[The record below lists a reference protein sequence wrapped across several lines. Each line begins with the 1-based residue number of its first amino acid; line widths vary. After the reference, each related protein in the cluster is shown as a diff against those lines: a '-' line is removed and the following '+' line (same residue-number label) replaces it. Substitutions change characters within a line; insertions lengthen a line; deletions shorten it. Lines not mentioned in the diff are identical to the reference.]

1 MVRTFDTVA
10 RDRYSAARAVKPQ
23 HIGGPMKCFSLI
35 GACVALIASNGIA
48 QQSSTAGTQQSPQ
61 RSWAQQTAGLE
72 RHDGFIPF
80 YFDERTGKL
89 LFDVSRLDQDFLYLY
104 SLSTG
109 LGSNARGLDRGT
121 TGDQGVVRFERFGPR
136 IFLVRRN
143 LDFRASR
150 DTVEERTVEE
160 SFATSV
166 LASFPILAEEGRK
179 FLIDASDFVLQDVFN
194 VRGNLQ
200 RGQEGTFRLDRN
212 RSAIYPARTK
222 SFPKNTEVEVIL
234 TFESDAPGAEVAR
247 HTPDARAL
255 TLRQHHSFVE
265 LPDDNYRPRA
275 FDPRV
280 GIFSVDFYDFSL
292 PFNRRPQVRWLS
304 RWRLEKKDPSAAL
317 SDPVKPLVYYLDR
330 GIPEPYR
337 TAFKQGAGWWNKTF
351 EAAGFTNAFR
361 VEDLPD
367 SVDPMDGRYSVIQWV
382 HRSDPGFSVGQ
393 SFVDPRTG
401 EILKAALKMD
411 TYRSISDYN
420 IFAGLEPAM
429 DDATEAWIT
438 SLDPKV
444 NGTEFTMAR
453 RRQHVAHEIG
463 HTLGLAHNYISHA
476 YGRASVMD
484 YPGPLVML
492 RKDRTVDVSNAWRSG
507 TGAYDSLA
515 IRYAYTQFASPA
527 EEKAGLDAMMRDA
540 IARGMRFLSDR
551 DADAGVVPEATRWL
565 NGSDAVKE
573 LERQSTVRDVL
584 LSKFD
589 ESVIAPG
596 DPMWFLNER
605 LVPVYLHHRY
615 AIEAAVKAIGGMD
628 YTFALRGDTQTPTRI
643 VDPARQREAL
653 AALLATIQPKE
664 LAIPERILA
673 RIPPSPYGFRGGW
686 AFDSPAGIVFDPLAV
701 ARGLSSYVV
710 DGILQPERVER
721 LFAFHA
727 RNPAAPSADEV
738 INAMIASVYDRAT
751 AATPYEASLRRE
763 ARRAVV
769 DALLSLASN
778 PRATDDARA
787 VAESNLDR
795 LARRL
800 ATSNAADVDDRSANG
815 AVVRDARNW
824 LDHRIPP
831 PKTTG
836 VIQLP
841 PGTPI
846 GCCQ

>member
-1 MVRTFDTVA
+1 MKYFSMVA
-10 RDRYSAARAVKPQ
+10 
-23 HIGGPMKCFSLI
+23 
-35 GACVALIASNGIA
+35 GIA
-48 QQSSTAGTQQSPQ
+48 LLASTAVAQQSPQ
-61 RSWAQQTAGLE
+61 SPPRTWAQQTSNLE

-80 YFDERTGKL
+80 YFDEKTGKL
-89 LFDVSRLDQDFLYLY
+89 LVEVSRLDQDFLYLY

-121 TGDQGVVRFERFGPR
+121 TGDDGVVRFQRFGPKL
-136 IFLVRRN
+136 FLVRRN
-143 LDFRASR
+143 LDYRASR

-166 LASFPILAEEGRK
+166 LASFPILAEEKGK
-179 FLIDASDFVLQDVFN
+179 FLIDASDFVLQDVFD
-194 VRGNLQ
+194 VRRNLQ
-200 RGQEGTFRLDRN
+200 QGQQGSFRLDRS

-222 SFPKNTEVEVIL
+222 AFPKNTEVDVLL
-234 TFESDAPGAEVAR
+234 TFESDAPGNEVAR
-247 HTPDARAL
+247 HTPDPRAL
-255 TLRQHHSFVE
+255 TLREHHSFVE

-280 GIFSVDFYDFSL
+280 GMFSVDFFDFSR
-292 PFNRRPQVRWLS
+292 PFNVRPQERWIA
-304 RWRLEKKDPSAAL
+304 RWRLEKKDPNAAL

-337 TAFKQGAGWWNKTF
+337 TAFKQGASWWNKTF

-367 SVDPMDGRYSVIQWV
+367 SVDPMDARYSVIQWV
-382 HRSDPGFSVGQ
+382 HRSTPGFSVGQ

-401 EILKAALKMD
+401 EIIKAALKMD
-411 TYRSISDYN
+411 TYRSITDYN
-420 IFAGLEPAM
+420 IFAGLEPAT

-438 SLDPKV
+438 SLDPKI
-444 NGTEFTMAR
+444 NGTEFTMSR

-463 HTLGLAHNYISHA
+463 HTLGLAHNYISHT

-484 YPGPLVML
+484 YPGPLVTL
-492 RKDRTVDVSNAWRSG
+492 GKNGTVDVSNAWRSG
-507 TGAYDSLA
+507 TGSYDSLA
-515 IRYAYTQFASPA
+515 IRYAYTQFPSPA
-527 EEKAGLDAMMRDA
+527 AEKAGLAAMMRDA
-540 IARGMRFLSDR
+540 IAKGMRFLSDR
-551 DADAGVVPEATRWL
+551 DADAGVVPEATRWV
-565 NGSDAVKE
+565 NGSDVVAE
-573 LERQSTVRDVL
+573 LRRQTAVRDVL

-596 DPMWFLNER
+596 DPMWVLNER

-615 AIEAAVKAIGGMD
+615 AIEAAIKAIGGMD
-628 YTFALRGDTQTPTRI
+628 YTFALRGDTQTPARI
-643 VDPARQREAL
+643 VDPAKQREAL
-653 AALLATIQPKE
+653 AALMAAIQPKE

-673 RIPPSPYGFRGGW
+673 KIPPSPYGFRGGW
-686 AFDSPAGIVFDPLAV
+686 AFDSPAGIVLDPLAV
-701 ARGLSSYVV
+701 AHALASSVAE
-710 DGILQPERVER
+710 GILEPERVER

-738 INAMIASVYDRAT
+738 IGTMIASVYDQAP

-769 DALLSLASN
+769 DALLALASN
-778 PRATDDARA
+778 QRATPDARA

-800 ATSNAADVDDRSANG
+800 ATVSATDADDRAANG

-824 LDHRIPP
+824 LDHRIAP

-836 VIQLP
+836 VIDLP

-846 GCCQ
+846 GCCNDR

>member
-1 MVRTFDTVA
+1 MKYFSMVA
-10 RDRYSAARAVKPQ
+10 
-23 HIGGPMKCFSLI
+23 
-35 GACVALIASNGIA
+35 GIA
-48 QQSSTAGTQQSPQ
+48 LLASTAVAQQSPQ
-61 RSWAQQTAGLE
+61 SPPRTWAQQTSGLE

-80 YFDERTGKL
+80 YFDEKTGKL
-89 LFDVSRLDQDFLYLY
+89 LLEVSRLDQDFLYLY

-121 TGDQGVVRFERFGPR
+121 TGDDGVVRFQRFGPKL
-136 IFLVRRN
+136 FLVRRN
-143 LDFRASR
+143 LDYRASR

-166 LASFPILAEEGRK
+166 LASFPILAEEKGK
-179 FLIDASDFVLQDVFN
+179 FLIDASDFVLQDVFD
-194 VRGNLQ
+194 VRRNLQ
-200 RGQEGTFRLDRN
+200 QGQQGSFRLDRS

-222 SFPKNTEVEVIL
+222 AFPKNTEVDVLL
-234 TFESDAPGAEVAR
+234 TFESDAPGNEVAR
-247 HTPDARAL
+247 HTPDPRAL
-255 TLRQHHSFVE
+255 TLREHHSFVE

-280 GIFSVDFYDFSL
+280 GMFSVDFFDFSR
-292 PFNRRPQVRWLS
+292 PFNVRPQERWIA
-304 RWRLEKKDPSAAL
+304 RWRLEKKDPNAAL

-337 TAFKQGAGWWNKTF
+337 TAFKQGASWWNKTF

-367 SVDPMDGRYSVIQWV
+367 SVDPMDARYSVIQWV
-382 HRSDPGFSVGQ
+382 HRSTPGFSVGQ

-401 EILKAALKMD
+401 EIIKAALKMD
-411 TYRSISDYN
+411 TYRSITDYN
-420 IFAGLEPAM
+420 IFAGLEPAT

-438 SLDPKV
+438 SLDPKI
-444 NGTEFTMAR
+444 NGTEFTMSR

-463 HTLGLAHNYISHA
+463 HTLGLAHNYISHT

-484 YPGPLVML
+484 YPGPLVTL
-492 RKDRTVDVSNAWRSG
+492 GKNGTVDVSNAWRSG
-507 TGAYDSLA
+507 TGSYDSLA
-515 IRYAYTQFASPA
+515 IRYAYTQFPSPA
-527 EEKAGLDAMMRDA
+527 AEKAGLAAMMRDA
-540 IARGMRFLSDR
+540 IAKGMRFLSDR
-551 DADAGVVPEATRWL
+551 DADAGVVPEATRWV
-565 NGSDAVKE
+565 NGSDVVAE
-573 LERQSTVRDVL
+573 LRRQTAVRDVL

-615 AIEAAVKAIGGMD
+615 AIEAAIKAIGGMD
-628 YTFALRGDTQTPTRI
+628 YTFALRGDTQTPARI
-643 VDPARQREAL
+643 VDPAKQREAL
-653 AALLATIQPKE
+653 AALMAAIQPKE

-673 RIPPSPYGFRGGW
+673 KIPPSPYGFRGGW
-686 AFDSPAGIVFDPLAV
+686 AFDSPAGIVLDPLAV
-701 ARGLSSYVV
+701 AHALASSVAE
-710 DGILQPERVER
+710 GILEPERVER

-738 INAMIASVYDRAT
+738 IGTMIASVYDKAP

-769 DALLSLASN
+769 DALLALASN
-778 PRATDDARA
+778 QRATPDARA

-800 ATSNAADVDDRSANG
+800 AAASASDADDRAANG

-824 LDHRIPP
+824 LDHRIAP

-836 VIQLP
+836 VIDLP

-846 GCCQ
+846 GCCNDR

>member
-1 MVRTFDTVA
+1 MKYFSMVA
-10 RDRYSAARAVKPQ
+10 
-23 HIGGPMKCFSLI
+23 
-35 GACVALIASNGIA
+35 GIA
-48 QQSSTAGTQQSPQ
+48 LLASTAVAQQSPQ
-61 RSWAQQTAGLE
+61 SPPRTWAQQTSGLE

-80 YFDERTGKL
+80 YFDEKTGKL
-89 LFDVSRLDQDFLYLY
+89 LLEVSRLDQDFLYLY

-121 TGDQGVVRFERFGPR
+121 TGDDGVVRFQRFGPKL
-136 IFLVRRN
+136 FLVRRN
-143 LDFRASR
+143 LDYRASR

-166 LASFPILAEEGRK
+166 LASFPILAEEKGK
-179 FLIDASDFVLQDVFN
+179 FLIDASDFVLQDVFD
-194 VRGNLQ
+194 VRRNLQ
-200 RGQEGTFRLDRN
+200 QGQQGSFRLDRS

-222 SFPKNTEVEVIL
+222 AFPKNTEVDVLL
-234 TFESDAPGAEVAR
+234 TFESDAPGNEVAR
-247 HTPDARAL
+247 HTPDPRAL
-255 TLRQHHSFVE
+255 TLREHHSFVE

-280 GIFSVDFYDFSL
+280 GMFSVDFFDFSR
-292 PFNRRPQVRWLS
+292 PFNVRPQERWIA
-304 RWRLEKKDPSAAL
+304 RWRLEKKDPNAAL

-337 TAFKQGAGWWNKTF
+337 TAFKQGASWWNKTF

-367 SVDPMDGRYSVIQWV
+367 SVDPMDARYSVIQWV
-382 HRSDPGFSVGQ
+382 HRSTPGFSVGQ

-401 EILKAALKMD
+401 EIIKAALKMD
-411 TYRSISDYN
+411 TYRSITDYN
-420 IFAGLEPAM
+420 IFAGLEPAT

-438 SLDPKV
+438 SLDPKI
-444 NGTEFTMAR
+444 NGTEFTMSR

-463 HTLGLAHNYISHA
+463 HTLGLAHNYISHT

-484 YPGPLVML
+484 YPGPLVTL
-492 RKDRTVDVSNAWRSG
+492 GKNGTVDVSNAWRSG
-507 TGAYDSLA
+507 TGSYDSLA
-515 IRYAYTQFASPA
+515 IRYAYTQFPSPA
-527 EEKAGLDAMMRDA
+527 AEKAGLAAMMRDA
-540 IARGMRFLSDR
+540 IAKGMRFLSDR
-551 DADAGVVPEATRWL
+551 DADAGVVPEATRWV
-565 NGSDAVKE
+565 NGSDVVAE
-573 LERQSTVRDVL
+573 LRRQTAVRDVL

-615 AIEAAVKAIGGMD
+615 AIEAAIKAIGGMD
-628 YTFALRGDTQTPTRI
+628 YTFALRGDTQTPARI
-643 VDPARQREAL
+643 VDPAKQREAL
-653 AALLATIQPKE
+653 AALMAAIQPKE

-673 RIPPSPYGFRGGW
+673 KIPPSPYGFRGGW
-686 AFDSPAGIVFDPLAV
+686 AFDSPAGIVLDPLAV
-701 ARGLSSYVV
+701 AHALASSVAE
-710 DGILQPERVER
+710 GILEPERVER

-738 INAMIASVYDRAT
+738 ISTMIASVYDKAP

-769 DALLSLASN
+769 DALLALASN
-778 PRATDDARA
+778 QRATPDARA

-800 ATSNAADVDDRSANG
+800 ATASATDADDRAANG

-824 LDHRIPP
+824 LDHRIAP

-836 VIQLP
+836 VIDLP

-846 GCCQ
+846 GCCNDR

>member
-1 MVRTFDTVA
+1 
-10 RDRYSAARAVKPQ
+10 
-23 HIGGPMKCFSLI
+23 MKCLSLI
-35 GACVALIASNGIA
+35 AAIGMLAASVRAQPSQPPALK
-48 QQSSTAGTQQSPQ
+48 T
-61 RSWAQQTAGLE
+61 WAQQTAGLE

-80 YFDERTGKL
+80 YLDQKTGKL
-89 LFDVSRLDQDFLYLY
+89 LFEVSRLDQDFLYMY
-104 SLSTG
+104 SLATG
-109 LGSNARGLDRGT
+109 LGSNDRGLDRGT
-121 TGDQGVVRFERFGPR
+121 TGDNGVVRFERFGPR

-143 LDFRASR
+143 LDFRAIR
-150 DTVEERTVEE
+150 DTVEQRTVEE

-166 LASFPILAEEGRK
+166 LASFPVVAEEGNRL
-179 FLIDASDFVLQDVFN
+179 LIDASDFVLQDVFD

-200 RGQEGTFRLDRN
+200 RGQQGSFRLDKN
-212 RSAIYPARTK
+212 RSAVYPPRTK
-222 SFPKNTEVEVIL
+222 AFPRNTEVEVLL
-234 TFESDAPGAEVAR
+234 TFESDAPGNDVAR

-265 LPDDNYRPRA
+265 LPDDNYKPRA

-280 GIFSVDFYDFSL
+280 GMFSIDFYDFSL
-292 PFNRRPQVRWLS
+292 PFNRRPQQRWIA
-304 RWRLEKKDPSAAL
+304 RWRLEKKDPGAAT
-317 SDPVKPLVYYLDR
+317 SDPVKPLIYYLDR
-330 GIPEPYR
+330 GVPEPYR
-337 TAFKQGAGWWNKTF
+337 TAFKQGAAWWNKTF

-367 SVDPMDGRYSVIQWV
+367 SVDPMDARYSVIQWV

-401 EILKAALKMD
+401 EIIKAALKMD
-411 TYRSISDYN
+411 TYRSITDYN
-420 IFAGLEPAM
+420 IFAGIEPAM

-453 RRQHVAHEIG
+453 RRQHIAHEIG
-463 HTLGLAHNYISHA
+463 HTLGLAHNYISHT

-484 YPGPLVML
+484 YPGPLVTL
-492 RKDRTVDVSNAWRSG
+492 RPNGTIDVSNAWRSG
-507 TGAYDSLA
+507 TGSYDSLA
-515 IRYAYTQFASPA
+515 IRYAYTQFSSPA
-527 EEKAGLDAMMRDA
+527 DERIGLDTLMRNA
-540 IARGMRFLSDR
+540 IARGIRFLSDR
-551 DADAGVVPEATRWL
+551 DADAGVIPEATRWL

-573 LERQSTVRDVL
+573 LERQSAVRDVL

-596 DPMWFLNER
+596 DPLWFLNER

-615 AIEAAVKAIGGMD
+615 AIEGAIKAIGGMD
-628 YTFALRGDTQTPTRI
+628 YTFALRGDTQTPARI
-643 VDPARQREAL
+643 IDPSKQR
-653 AALLATIQPKE
+653 AALIALMTAIQPKE

-673 RIPPSPYGFRGGW
+673 KLPPSPYGFRGGW

-701 ARGLSSYVV
+701 ARALAGLVA

-727 RNPAAPSADEV
+727 RNAAAPSADEV
-738 INAMIASVYDRAT
+738 INTMIASVYTKAT
-751 AATPYEASLRRE
+751 AGTAYEASLRRE

-778 PRATDDARA
+778 QRATADARSA
-787 VAESNLDR
+787 AENGLEH

-800 ATSNAADVDDRSANG
+800 VADNATDADDRAANA

-824 LDHRIPP
+824 LERRIAPP
-831 PKTTG
+831 RTAG

-846 GCCQ
+846 GCCDNPQ

>member
-1 MVRTFDTVA
+1 M
-10 RDRYSAARAVKPQ
+10 RY
-23 HIGGPMKCFSLI
+23 FSLI
-35 GACVALIASNGIA
+35 AGLVLLASNGIA
-48 QQSSTAGTQQSPQ
+48 QQPSTALAPQSP
-61 RSWAQQTAGLE
+61 RSWGQQTAGLE

-80 YFDERTGKL
+80 YFDARTGKL
-89 LFDVSRLDQDFLYLY
+89 LFEVSRLNQDFLYLY

-166 LASFPILAEEGRK
+166 LASFPILAEEGGRV
-179 FLIDASDFVLQDVFN
+179 LIDATDFALQDVFD

-200 RGQEGTFRLDRN
+200 RGQEGSFRLDRN

-222 SFPKNTEVEVIL
+222 AFPKNTEVEVLL
-234 TFESDAPGAEVAR
+234 TFESDAPGPEVSR

-265 LPDDNYRPRA
+265 LPDDNYKPRA

-304 RWRLEKKDPSAAL
+304 RWRLEKKNPGAAL
-317 SDPVKPLVYYLDR
+317 SDPVMPLVYYLDR
-330 GIPEPYR
+330 GVPEPYR
-337 TAFKQGAGWWNKTF
+337 TAFKQGASWWNKTF

-367 SVDPMDGRYSVIQWV
+367 SVDPMDARYSVIQWV

-401 EILKAALKMD
+401 EIIKAALKMD
-411 TYRSISDYN
+411 TYRSITDYN
-420 IFAGLEPAM
+420 IFAGMEPAT

-444 NGTEFTMAR
+444 NGAEFTMSR

-484 YPGPLVML
+484 YPGPLVTL
-492 RKDRTVDVSNAWRSG
+492 GKDGTVDVSNAWRSG
-507 TGAYDSLA
+507 TGSYDSLA

-527 EEKAGLDAMMRDA
+527 EEKSGLDAMMREA
-540 IARGMRFLSDR
+540 IVKGMRFLSDR

-573 LERQSTVRDVL
+573 LERQSAVRDVL

-596 DPMWFLNER
+596 DPMWYLNER

-615 AIEAAVKAIGGMD
+615 AIEAAIKAIGGMD
-628 YTFALRGDTQTPTRI
+628 YTFALRGDTQTPARI
-643 VDPARQREAL
+643 VDPARQRQAL
-653 AALLATIQPKE
+653 VALLATIQPKE

-673 RIPPSPYGFRGGW
+673 KIPPSPYGYRGGW

-701 ARGLSSYVV
+701 ARGLSTYVA

-727 RNPAAPSADEV
+727 RNPVAPSADEV
-738 INAMIASVYDRAT
+738 ISAMIASVYDRAT

-763 ARRAVV
+763 SRRAVV

-778 PRATDDARA
+778 PRATADARA

-800 ATSNAADVDDRSANG
+800 AAGNAADVDDRAANG
-815 AVVRDARNW
+815 AVVRDSRNW
-824 LDHRIPP
+824 LDHRIAP

-846 GCCQ
+846 GCCESPN

>member
-1 MVRTFDTVA
+1 MKYLSVLPVVA
-10 RDRYSAARAVKPQ
+10 
-23 HIGGPMKCFSLI
+23 
-35 GACVALIASNGIA
+35 ALASSVIA
-48 QQSSTAGTQQSPQ
+48 QQPAQQPAPKT
-61 RSWAQQTAGLE
+61 WAQQTAGLE

-80 YFDERTGKL
+80 YFDEKTGKL
-89 LFDVSRLDQDFLYLY
+89 LFEVSRLDQDFLYLY

-121 TGDQGVVRFERFGPR
+121 TGDEGVVRFQRFGPR

-143 LDFRASR
+143 LSYRATR
-150 DTVEERTVEE
+150 DTVEQRTVEE
-160 SFATSV
+160 SFANSV
-166 LASFPILAEEGRK
+166 LASFPILAEENRK
-179 FLIDASDFVLQDVFN
+179 VLIDASDFVLQDVFN
-194 VRGNLQ
+194 VHGNLQ
-200 RGQEGTFRLDRN
+200 RGQEGSFRLDRN
-212 RSAIYPARTK
+212 RSAIFPARTK
-222 SFPKNTEVEVIL
+222 AFPRNTEVEVVL
-234 TFESDAPGAEVAR
+234 TFESEAPGNEVAR
-247 HTPDARAL
+247 HTPDPRAL
-255 TLRQHHSFVE
+255 TLREHHSFVE
-265 LPDDNYRPRA
+265 LPDDNYKPRA

-280 GIFSVDFYDFSL
+280 GMFSVDFYDFSL
-292 PFNRRPQVRWLS
+292 PFNRRPQERWIA
-304 RWRLEKKDPSAAL
+304 RWRLEKKNPNAAM

-330 GIPEPYR
+330 GVPEPYR
-337 TAFKQGAGWWNKTF
+337 TAFKQGAAWWNKTF

-367 SVDPMDGRYSVIQWV
+367 SVDPMDARYSVIQWV

-401 EILKAALKMD
+401 EIIKAALKMD
-411 TYRSISDYN
+411 TYRSITDYN
-420 IFAGLEPAM
+420 IFAGMEPAM

-438 SLDPKV
+438 SLDPKI

-453 RRQHVAHEIG
+453 RRQHIAHEIG
-463 HTLGLAHNYISHA
+463 HTLGLAHNYVSHT

-484 YPGPLVML
+484 YPGPLVTL
-492 RKDRTVDVSNAWRSG
+492 RNGKIDVSNAWREG
-507 TGAYDSLA
+507 TGAYDTLA
-515 IRYAYTQFASPA
+515 IRYAYTQYNSAA
-527 EEKAGLDAMMRDA
+527 EEKAGLAALMRDA
-540 IARGMRFLSDR
+540 VAKGTRFLSDR

-565 NGSDAVKE
+565 NGNDAVTE
-573 LERQSTVRDVL
+573 LRRQTAVRDVL

-615 AIEAAVKAIGGMD
+615 AIEAAIKAIGGMD
-628 YTFALRGDTQTPTRI
+628 YTFALRGDTQAPATI
-643 VDPARQREAL
+643 VDPAKQREAL
-653 AALLATIQPKE
+653 NALMAAIQPKE

-673 RIPPSPYGFRGGW
+673 KIPPSPYGYRGGW
-686 AFDSPAGIVFDPLAV
+686 TFDSPAGIVFDPLAV
-701 ARGLSSYVV
+701 ARGLASYVAE
-710 DGILQPERVER
+710 GILQPERVAR

-727 RNPAAPSADEV
+727 RNPAAPSAEEV
-738 INAMIASVYDRAT
+738 ISTMIASVYDRMT
-751 AATPYEASLRRE
+751 AATPYESSLRRE

-769 DALLSLASN
+769 DALMSLASN
-778 PRATDDARA
+778 QRATPDARA

-800 ATSNAADVDDRSANG
+800 ASSAAADADDRAANS
-815 AVVRDARNW
+815 AVVRDTRNW
-824 LDHRIPP
+824 LDNRIAP

-846 GCCQ
+846 GCCENQE

>member
-1 MVRTFDTVA
+1 MKYLSIVA
-10 RDRYSAARAVKPQ
+10 
-23 HIGGPMKCFSLI
+23 G
-35 GACVALIASNGIA
+35 VALLASTAVSQQPSNASA
-48 QQSSTAGTQQSPQ
+48 QQSSTQT
-61 RSWAQQTAGLE
+61 WARQTAGIE

-89 LFDVSRLDQDFLYLY
+89 MFEVSRLDQDFLYLY

-121 TGDQGVVRFERFGPR
+121 TGDQGVVRFEKFGPR

-166 LASFPILAEEGRK
+166 LASFPILAEENHK
-179 FLIDASDFVLQDVFN
+179 VLIDASDFVLQDVFD
-194 VRGNLQ
+194 VRRNLQ
-200 RGQEGTFRLDRN
+200 QGQQGTFRLDRN

-222 SFPKNTEVEVIL
+222 AFPKNTEVDVLL
-234 TFESDAPGAEVAR
+234 TFESDAPGNEVAR
-247 HTPDARAL
+247 HTPDPRAL
-255 TLRQHHSFVE
+255 TLREHHSFVE
-265 LPDDNYRPRA
+265 LPDDNYKPRT

-280 GIFSVDFYDFSL
+280 GMFSVDFYDFSL
-292 PFNRRPQVRWLS
+292 PFTRRPQERWIA
-304 RWRLEKKDPSAAL
+304 RWRLQKKDPNAAL

-337 TAFKQGAGWWNKTF
+337 TAFKQGASWWNKTF

-367 SVDPMDGRYSVIQWV
+367 SVDPMDARYSVIQWV

-401 EILKAALKMD
+401 EIIKAALKMD
-411 TYRSISDYN
+411 TYRSITDYN
-420 IFAGLEPAM
+420 VFAGMEPAM

-444 NGTEFTMAR
+444 NGTEFTMSR

-463 HTLGLAHNYISHA
+463 HTLGLAHNYISHT

-484 YPGPLVML
+484 YPGPLVTL
-492 RKDRTVDVSNAWRSG
+492 RKDGTVDVSNAWRSG
-507 TGAYDSLA
+507 TGSYDSLA
-515 IRYAYTQFASPA
+515 IRYAYTQFPSPPA
-527 EEKAGLDAMMRDA
+527 EKAGLDALMRDA

-565 NGSDAVKE
+565 NGTDAVKE
-573 LERQSTVRDVL
+573 LERQTAVRDVL

-596 DPMWFLNER
+596 DPMWFLDER

-615 AIEAAVKAIGGMD
+615 AIEAAIKAIGGMD
-628 YTFALRGDTQTPTRI
+628 YTFALRGDTQTPASI
-643 VDPARQREAL
+643 VDPAKQREAL
-653 AALLATIQPKE
+653 TALMATLQPKE

-673 RIPPSPYGFRGGW
+673 KIPPSPYGYRGGW

-701 ARGLSSYVV
+701 AHGLASYVA
-710 DGILQPERVER
+710 DGILEPERVER

-738 INAMIASVYDRAT
+738 ISAMIASVYDRAT
-751 AATPYEASLRRE
+751 AATAYEASLRRE
-763 ARRAVV
+763 SRRAVV

-778 PRATDDARA
+778 PRATPDARA
-787 VAESNLDR
+787 VAEGNLDR

-800 ATSNAADVDDRSANG
+800 AAGNATDADDRAANA

-824 LDHRIPP
+824 LDKRIAP

-846 GCCQ
+846 G